1 MTERDSYETARSS
14 KPHSK
19 SWLPSRVIDGVDTN
33 NYYFFTKPHTKP
45 WVEIQLSSEVAGV
58 SGLEIQCG
66 ASATKYFGN
75 VRVSAGTQPTALVKG
90 MDATTVDNV
99 NTYVGKYKGPEG
111 GGATVY
117 ISFPEPLVVKYILLQ
132 KDANAAVRLAA
143 QEIKVLV
150 GTLYCRD
157 DYDRGVEA
165 GATQDF
171 RQNFFKNSFTY
182 SCGAGRKFS
191 GLSVQSLTNTCEHRS
206 GCQGVCWEYTN
217 TNKLPTCIREYHLG
231 RQ

>member
-1 MTERDSYETARSS
+1 MSERDSYEAARSS

-19 SWLPSRVIDGVDTN
+19 SYKPSRVTDGVDTN

-66 ASATKYFGN
+66 APGTKYFGN
-75 VRVSAGTQPTALVKG
+75 VRVSAGSQPTTLVDG
-90 MDATTVDNV
+90 EDAQTVDNV
-99 NTYVGKYKGPEG
+99 NTYLGNYKGPEG
-111 GGATVY
+111 GGAFVY
-117 ISFPEPLVVKYILLQ
+117 ISFPEPMLVKYILLQ

-150 GTLYCRD
+150 ETLYCND
-157 DYDRGVEA
+157 DYDRGLEA
-165 GATQDF
+165 GARTSQDSVL
-171 RQNFFKNSFTY
+171 NFFKNKFTY

-191 GLSVQSLTNTCEHRS
+191 GLNVQTLTNSCQLRS
-206 GCQGVCWEYTN
+206 GCEGVCWEYTT
-217 TNKLPTCIREYHLG
+217 TNKIPPCIREY
-231 RQ
+231 